1 MWLSA
6 TGEEVVDAVLDTRVL
21 AEAGG
26 SGETPGLALRNAD
39 AIQRGLI
46 RSWIQP

>member
-39 AIQRGLI
+39 AIQRGFI